1 MVQER
6 PVSTQQLQTLRRQVV
21 ERFSLEELRALAF
34 DLGIDHERFPDGGK
48 GALARELVQHANRSE
63 QLPAL
68 LAQLRTLRPTVTWS
82 IDTLV
87 DAAEPPY
94 RGLDFYREQDAALFF
109 GRARLTLSL
118 IHVSEPN
125 RPY

>member
-68 LAQLRTLRPTVTWS
+68 LAQLRPCLLYTSPS
-82 IDTLV
+82 
-87 DAAEPPY
+87 P
-94 RGLDFYREQDAALFF
+94 
-109 GRARLTLSL
+109 RARTRSRMP
-118 IHVSEPN
+118 SSP
-125 RPY
+125 